1 MEEYISNN
9 LNSLDGLETFD
20 EKGKPL
26 ESRIKNVKSACAIFE
41 GLRKADEGSSYNRS
55 RVDAMFDGA
64 SPYSQTQ
71 LNTSGQGLKTNLNFG
86 EAQRLLDISLS
97 SYVDLYSSLERLVE
111 VRGTQGEPSE
121 IKAKEDILAEEITHL
136 LRTWPEFHSNYL
148 RLCTTFIKHGVSLA
162 YFDTPDEWKFRVG
175 GFTDVLIPR
184 QTPSSENLI
193 DVAVGRREYHL
204 HELFGYIRNKEAAE
218 KVGWNVEEV
227 KRILIKNATSDGRS
241 DRHYDDW
248 ETLQKELK
256 NNDIYE
262 GYQNPTISVLHF
274 WVRELDGTVSHY
286 ICAEKSPKDFMY
298 KKLSRYEKPEQA
310 FVMFTYGVGSN
321 GTYHSV
327 RGLGHRIFNHIQ
339 TSNRLRCQMV
349 DGAMLA
355 SAVMIQPDSQ
365 RSLDELG
372 FTYYGAYAIL
382 SPGVNLVEKA
392 VPNLSNSVQPALQDI
407 SQQLAMNTDT
417 VSTYGSQQGSPYRNQ
432 MQVVSDM
439 DVTTRLSGASLNLFY
454 ASWNRLLREVVRRIV
469 VGKNSDPLLK
479 DFYMRCEAR
488 GIDREF
494 IDTLDTE
501 RTKAVRSIGNGSYA
515 NRLVA
520 LRELQGISG
529 SFDDVGRRNL
539 TRDIVSTRVG
549 HDLADRYTPQ
559 QEGARPTVDNKIAF
573 LENKELMAGQPV
585 PVESNEI
592 HGVHL
597 QVHVPELNQMIEQL
611 NMGVADPVQALPALQ
626 AFYQHISET
635 AQQVANDPNMEGLLG
650 QTKQVLQF
658 AEEMINNTSKQ
669 VQKMERDAM
678 QAQQAPEGAPE
689 NQPQQEGSVE
699 MSAKVQEHQM
709 KMQMAQQKAELDMQ
723 IKQAKFEQE
732 QAIRD
737 AENVMK
743 MREKI

>member
-1 MEEYISNN
+1 MENTYIDTN
-9 LNSLDGLETFD
+9 LNALDGLGSFD
-20 EKGKPL
+20 DKGTPL
-26 ESRIKNVKSACAIFE
+26 ISRIKDVKSACAIFE
-41 GLRKADEGSSYNRS
+41 GLRRADEQSSQNRA

-64 SPYSQTQ
+64 NPYSQTS
-71 LNTSGQGLKTNLNFG
+71 LNASGQGLKTNLNFG
-86 EAQRLLDISLS
+86 EAQNLLDISLS

-111 VRGTQGEPSE
+111 VRGTLGEPSE
-121 IKAKEDILAEEITHL
+121 ITTKEDIVAEELTHL
-136 LRTWPEFHSNYL
+136 LRSWPEFHSSYL
-148 RLCTTFIKHGVSLA
+148 RLCTTFIKHGVGLA

-175 GFTDVLIPR
+175 GFADVLIPR

-204 HELFGYIRNKEAAE
+204 HELFGYISNEEAAQ
-218 KVGWNVEEV
+218 KVGWDVEEV
-227 KRILIKNATSDGRS
+227 KRVLLKNASSRGRT

-248 ETLQKELK
+248 EVLQKELK

-262 GYQNPTISVLHF
+262 GYQNPTVSVLHF

-286 ICAEKSPKDFMY
+286 MCSEKSPKNFMY

-365 RSLDELG
+365 RALDELG
-372 FTYYGAYAIL
+372 FTYYGAYAVL
-382 SPGVNLVEKA
+382 SPGVNLIEKA
-392 VPNLSNSVQPALQDI
+392 VPNLSNSVQPALNDMAN
-407 SQQLAMNTDT
+407 QLARNTDT
-417 VSTYGSQQGSPYRNQ
+417 ISTYGPERSSPYRNQ
-432 MQVVSDM
+432 MQVVADM
-439 DVTTRLSGASLNLFY
+439 DVSSRLSGASLNLFY
-454 ASWNRLLREVVRRIV
+454 ASWNRLLREIVRRVV
-469 VGKNSDPLLK
+469 VGKKRDPFLE
-479 DFYMRCEAR
+479 DFYRRCEAR
-488 GIDREF
+488 GIEREF
-494 IDTLDTE
+494 INTLDVE
-501 RTKAVRSIGNGSYA
+501 RTKAVRSIGNGSQV
-515 NRLVA
+515 NRVNA
-520 LRELQGISG
+520 LRELQGIAPQ
-529 SFDDVGRRNL
+529 FDETGRKNL
-539 TRDIVSTRVG
+539 TRDIVATRVG
-549 HDLADRYTPQ
+549 HDLADRYIPQ

-573 LENKELMAGQPV
+573 LENKELLAGQSV
-585 PVESNEI
+585 PVVSNEL
-592 HGVHL
+592 HGSHL
-597 QVHVPELNQMIEQL
+597 QVHVPELNQLIEQL
-611 NMGVADPVQALPALQ
+611 NMGVADPVQSLPALQ
-626 AFYQHISET
+626 AFYEHISDT
-635 AQQVANDPNMEGLLG
+635 AQQIAADPAMEGLLG

-669 VQKMERDAM
+669 VQKMQRDAM
-678 QAQQAPEGAPE
+678 QGQG
-689 NQPQQEGSVE
+689 QEGQGQEGGPE
-699 MSAKVQEHQM
+699 MATKMQEHQL

-743 MREKI
+743 LREKL

>member
-1 MEEYISNN
+1 MENTYIDAN
-9 LNSLDGLETFD
+9 LDALDGLEAFD

-26 ESRIKNVKSACAIFE
+26 ISRIKDVKSACAIFE
-41 GLRKADEGSSYNRS
+41 GLRKADEQSSQNRA

-64 SPYSQTQ
+64 NPYNQTS
-71 LNTSGQGLKTNLNFG
+71 LNASGQGLKTNLNFG
-86 EAQRLLDISLS
+86 EAQNLLDISLS

-111 VRGTQGEPSE
+111 VRGTMGEPSE
-121 IKAKEDILAEEITHL
+121 IKAKEDIVAEELTHL
-136 LRTWPEFHSNYL
+136 LRSWPEFHSSYL
-148 RLCTTFIKHGVSLA
+148 RLCTTFIKHGVGIA

-175 GFTDVLIPR
+175 GFADVLIPR

-204 HELFGYIRNKEAAE
+204 HELFGYIRNEGAAQ
-218 KVGWNVEEV
+218 KVGWDVEEV
-227 KRILIKNATSDGRS
+227 KRVLLKNASSRGRT

-248 ETLQKELK
+248 EVLQKELK

-262 GYQNPTISVLHF
+262 GYQNPTVSVLHF

-286 ICAEKSPKDFMY
+286 MCAEKSPKNFMY

-365 RSLDELG
+365 RALDELG
-372 FTYYGAYAIL
+372 FTYYGAYAVL
-382 SPGVNLVEKA
+382 SPGVNLIEKA
-392 VPNLSNSVQPALQDI
+392 VPNLSNSVQPALNDMAN
-407 SQQLAMNTDT
+407 QLARNTDT
-417 VSTYGSQQGSPYRNQ
+417 ISTYGPERSSPYRNQ
-432 MQVVSDM
+432 MQVVADM
-439 DVTTRLSGASLNLFY
+439 DVSSRLSGASLNLFY
-454 ASWNRLLREVVRRIV
+454 ASWNRLLREIVRRVV
-469 VGKNSDPLLK
+469 VGKKRDPFLE
-479 DFYMRCEAR
+479 DFYRRCEAR
-488 GIDREF
+488 GIEREF
-494 IDTLDTE
+494 VDSLDVE
-501 RTKAVRSIGNGSYA
+501 RTKAVRSIGNGSQV
-515 NRLVA
+515 NRFNA
-520 LRELQGISG
+520 LRELQGISPQ
-529 SFDDVGRRNL
+529 FDETGRKNL
-539 TRDIVSTRVG
+539 TRDIVATRVG
-549 HDLADRYTPQ
+549 HDLADRYIPQ

-573 LENKELMAGQPV
+573 LENKELLAGQSV
-585 PVESNEI
+585 PVVSNEL
-592 HGVHL
+592 HGAHL
-597 QVHVPELNQMIEQL
+597 QVHVPELNQLIEQL
-611 NMGVADPVQALPALQ
+611 NMGVADPVQSLPALQ
-626 AFYQHISET
+626 AFYEHISDT
-635 AQQVANDPNMEGLLG
+635 AQQIAADPAMEGLLG

-669 VQKMERDAM
+669 VQKMQRDAM
-678 QAQQAPEGAPE
+678 QGQG
-689 NQPQQEGSVE
+689 QEGQEGQEGGSE
-699 MSAKVQEHQM
+699 MTAKMQEHQL

-743 MREKI
+743 LREKL

>member
-1 MEEYISNN
+1 MENTYFDTN
-9 LNSLDGLETFD
+9 LNALDGLGAFD
-20 EKGKPL
+20 DKGKPL
-26 ESRIKNVKSACAIFE
+26 ISRIKDVRSACAIFE
-41 GLRKADEGSSYNRS
+41 GLRKADEQSSQNRA

-64 SPYSQTQ
+64 NPYNQTA
-71 LNTSGQGLKTNLNFG
+71 LNASGQGLKTNLNFG
-86 EAQRLLDISLS
+86 EAQNLLDISLS

-111 VRGTQGEPSE
+111 VRGTMGEPSE
-121 IKAKEDILAEEITHL
+121 IKAKEDIVAEELTHL
-136 LRTWPEFHSNYL
+136 LRSWPEFHSSYL
-148 RLCTTFIKHGVSLA
+148 RLCTTFIKHGVGIA

-175 GFTDVLIPR
+175 GFADVLIPR

-204 HELFGYIRNKEAAE
+204 HELFGYIRNEGAAQ
-218 KVGWNVEEV
+218 KVGWDVEEV
-227 KRILIKNATSDGRS
+227 KRVLLKNASSRGRT

-248 ETLQKELK
+248 EVLQKELK

-262 GYQNPTISVLHF
+262 GYQNPTVSVLHF

-286 ICAEKSPKDFMY
+286 MCAEKSPKNFMY

-365 RSLDELG
+365 RALDELG
-372 FTYYGAYAIL
+372 FTYYGAYAVL
-382 SPGVNLVEKA
+382 SPGVNLIEKA
-392 VPNLSNSVQPALQDI
+392 VPNLSNSVQPALNDMAN
-407 SQQLAMNTDT
+407 QLARNTDT
-417 VSTYGSQQGSPYRNQ
+417 ISTYGPERSSPYRNQ
-432 MQVVSDM
+432 MQVVADM
-439 DVTTRLSGASLNLFY
+439 DVSSRLSGASLNLFY
-454 ASWNRLLREVVRRIV
+454 ASWNRLLREIVRRVV
-469 VGKNSDPLLK
+469 VGKKRDPFLE
-479 DFYMRCEAR
+479 DFYRRCEAR
-488 GIDREF
+488 GIEREF
-494 IDTLDTE
+494 VDSLDVE
-501 RTKAVRSIGNGSYA
+501 RTKAVRSIGNGSQV
-515 NRLVA
+515 NRFNA
-520 LRELQGISG
+520 LRELQGISPQ
-529 SFDDVGRRNL
+529 FDETGRKNL
-539 TRDIVSTRVG
+539 TRDIVATRVG
-549 HDLADRYTPQ
+549 HDLADRYIPQ

-573 LENKELMAGQPV
+573 LENKELLAGQSV
-585 PVESNEI
+585 PVVSNEL
-592 HGVHL
+592 HGAHL
-597 QVHVPELNQMIEQL
+597 QVHVPELNQLIEQL
-611 NMGVADPVQALPALQ
+611 NMGVADPVQSLPALQ
-626 AFYQHISET
+626 AFYEHISDT
-635 AQQVANDPNMEGLLG
+635 AQQIAADPAMEGLLG

-669 VQKMERDAM
+669 VQKMQRDAM
-678 QAQQAPEGAPE
+678 QGQG
-689 NQPQQEGSVE
+689 QEGQEGQEGGSE
-699 MSAKVQEHQM
+699 MTAKMQEHQL

-743 MREKI
+743 LREKL

>member
-1 MEEYISNN
+1 MENTYFDTN
-9 LNSLDGLETFD
+9 LNALDGLGAFD
-20 EKGKPL
+20 DKGKPL
-26 ESRIKNVKSACAIFE
+26 ISRIKDVRSACAIFE
-41 GLRKADEGSSYNRS
+41 GLRKADEQSSQNRA

-64 SPYSQTQ
+64 NPYNQTS
-71 LNTSGQGLKTNLNFG
+71 LNASGQGLKTNLNFG
-86 EAQRLLDISLS
+86 EAQNLLDISLS

-111 VRGTQGEPSE
+111 VRGTMGEPSE
-121 IKAKEDILAEEITHL
+121 IKAKEDIVAEELTHL
-136 LRTWPEFHSNYL
+136 LRSWPEFHSSYL
-148 RLCTTFIKHGVSLA
+148 RLCTTFIKHGVGIA

-175 GFTDVLIPR
+175 GFADVLIPR

-204 HELFGYIRNKEAAE
+204 HELFGYIRNEGAAQ
-218 KVGWNVEEV
+218 KVGWDVEEV
-227 KRILIKNATSDGRS
+227 KRVLLKNASSRGRT

-248 ETLQKELK
+248 EVLQKELK

-262 GYQNPTISVLHF
+262 GYQNPTVSVLHF

-286 ICAEKSPKDFMY
+286 MCAEKSPKNFMY

-365 RSLDELG
+365 RALDELG
-372 FTYYGAYAIL
+372 FTYYGAYAVL
-382 SPGVNLVEKA
+382 SPGVNLIEKA
-392 VPNLSNSVQPALQDI
+392 VPNLSNSVQPALNDMAN
-407 SQQLAMNTDT
+407 QLARNTDT
-417 VSTYGSQQGSPYRNQ
+417 ISTYGPERSSPYRNQ
-432 MQVVSDM
+432 MQVVADM
-439 DVTTRLSGASLNLFY
+439 DVSSRLSGASLNLFY
-454 ASWNRLLREVVRRIV
+454 ASWNRLLREIVRRVV
-469 VGKNSDPLLK
+469 VGKKRDPFLE
-479 DFYMRCEAR
+479 DFYRRCEAR
-488 GIDREF
+488 GIEREF
-494 IDTLDTE
+494 VDSLDVE
-501 RTKAVRSIGNGSYA
+501 RTKAVRSIGNGSQV
-515 NRLVA
+515 NRFNA
-520 LRELQGISG
+520 LRELQGISPQ
-529 SFDDVGRRNL
+529 FDETGRKNL
-539 TRDIVSTRVG
+539 TRDIVATRVG
-549 HDLADRYTPQ
+549 HDLADRYIPQ

-573 LENKELMAGQPV
+573 LENKELLAGQSV
-585 PVESNEI
+585 PVVSNEL
-592 HGVHL
+592 HGAHL
-597 QVHVPELNQMIEQL
+597 QVHVPELNQLIEQL
-611 NMGVADPVQALPALQ
+611 NMGVADPVQSLPALQ
-626 AFYQHISET
+626 AFYEHISDT
-635 AQQVANDPNMEGLLG
+635 AQQIAADPAMEGLLG

-669 VQKMERDAM
+669 VQKMQRDAM
-678 QAQQAPEGAPE
+678 QGQG
-689 NQPQQEGSVE
+689 QEGQEGQEGGSE
-699 MSAKVQEHQM
+699 MTAKMQEHQL

-743 MREKI
+743 LREKL